1 MKFVPS
7 YDSKCE
13 VPTSL
18 PKPTDGSIIENVHEW
33 VESLNEYL
41 QAGLTDF
48 DNRPEWNNDRTSR
61 GGEALLAIQNRPA
74 MWGRSVVCN
83 SYADGGVIATKE
95 AEEERKQALQ
105 DAYERLDPIA
115 FEGIASNVMDPI
127 PATWLL
133 DHDIQRIVVGH
144 KPAGDCPA
152 VLSSDYVG
160 VEIVSVDTSYAGRK
174 GIATLSKFGNAR
186 GNAIS
191 IVEITGPSPFCTR
204 LETSGVVAD
213 GTEYNNKFPLLS
225 TSCSNNNVADEV
237 GDPYLGKK
245 LTDGWWIKAAIPPN
259 YHLCRGSG
267 RIVEYCKQPMQEVI
281 DKMKIEVSMSNH

>member
-1 MKFVPS
+1 MKFCPS

-13 VPTSL
+13 VPTSP
-18 PKPTDGSIIENVHEW
+18 PKSTDGSIVDNVHEW
-33 VESLNEYL
+33 VKSLNEYL
-41 QAGLTDF
+41 TVGLTDF

-83 SYADGGVIATKE
+83 SYSDGGVIATKE

-133 DHDIQRIVVGH
+133 DHGIQRIVVGH
-144 KPAGDCPA
+144 KPSGDCPA

-174 GIATLSKFGNAR
+174 DIATLSKFGNAR
-186 GNAIS
+186 GNAIA

-204 LETSGVVAD
+204 LETLGLLAD

-225 TSCSNNNVADEV
+225 TCSNDAADAM

-267 RIVEYCKQPMQEVI
+267 RVVEYSMQPMQEII
-281 DKMKIEVSMSNH
+281 DKINVEVSSISNH

>member
-7 YDSKCE
+7 CNSKCE

-18 PKPTDGSIIENVHEW
+18 PKPTDGSIIDNVHEW

-41 QAGLTDF
+41 QVGLTDF
-48 DNRPEWNNDRTSR
+48 DNRSEWNKDRTTR

-83 SYADGGVIATKE
+83 SYSDGGVIATKE
-95 AEEERKQALQ
+95 AEEERKRAINY
-105 DAYERLDPIA
+105 AYEQLDPIA
-115 FEGIASNVMDPI
+115 FEGIASNVIDPI

-133 DHDIQRIVVGH
+133 DHGIKRIVVGH
-144 KPAGDCPA
+144 KPSGDCPA
-152 VLSSDYVG
+152 VLSSAYVG

-174 GIATLSKFGNAR
+174 DIPTLSKFGNAR
-186 GNAIS
+186 GNAIA

-204 LETSGVVAD
+204 LETSGVLAN
-213 GTEYNNKFPLLS
+213 GTEYHNKFPMLS
-225 TSCSNNNVADEV
+225 TCNNNDVEDEV

-245 LTDGWWIKAAIPPN
+245 LADGWWIKAAIPPN

-267 RIVEYCKQPMQEVI
+267 RVVEYSMQPMQEVI
-281 DKMKIEVSMSNH
+281 DKMNVEVSVSNH

>member
-1 MKFVPS
+1 MKFCPS

-13 VPTSL
+13 VPTSP
-18 PKPTDGSIIENVHEW
+18 PKSTDGSIIENVHEW
-33 VESLNEYL
+33 VKSLNEYL
-41 QAGLTDF
+41 TVGLTDF

-115 FEGIASNVMDPI
+115 FEGIASNVMDSI

-133 DHDIQRIVVGH
+133 DHGIQRIVVGH
-144 KPAGDCPA
+144 KPSGDCPA

-174 GIATLSKFGNAR
+174 DIATLSKFGNAR
-186 GNAIS
+186 GNAIA

-204 LETSGVVAD
+204 LETSGLLAD
-213 GTEYNNKFPLLS
+213 GTEYNSKFPFLS
-225 TSCSNNNVADEV
+225 TCSNDTSDAM

-245 LTDGWWIKAAIPPN
+245 FTDGWWIKAAIPPN

-267 RIVEYCKQPMQEVI
+267 RVVEYSMQPMQEII
-281 DKMKIEVSMSNH
+281 DKINIEVSISNH